1 MFAIP
6 AILLQ
11 FNKIQNL
18 VVDIATTRLSTEL
31 NTKIEIGSID
41 YRFFNTLTLKDVSI
55 EDQQQDSLLYVE
67 ELHADFDFWKFFNN
81 KLEFSQVSFD
91 GLRGHIKSDGQGNT
105 NLDFLFKKRNQK
117 KESTFIDLKL
127 ERFKIKNSSLSYS
140 NMSDSTETLLFNPH
154 RIELTRLNAEIT
166 VREFNKDSI
175 NLNVRYLNVQERS
188 GLKLENLSLKA
199 HGSPRGI
206 SIPELSI
213 ELPESKIKLSPLTMK
228 FDSFDD
234 FGDFYH
240 QIIFDIPVKA
250 ATISF
255 HDLAAFVPG
264 FRGLHEIIKV
274 DALLTGRLASLR
286 LQDMKVEYGESFR
299 FDANLDVSGL
309 PNLEESFFYG
319 TVNQLQINK
328 AELEDLVARID
339 NRPFVLP
346 KEFNQLGLI
355 SYRGNIT
362 GFLSDLVAYGNLN
375 TNIGSISSDISIK
388 FQNQL
393 QDILYNGRLRTNN
406 LALGKFFSDT
416 IVGKIAIDLN
426 TTGTKLMHQAFKG
439 TLTARVAE
447 LEFNKYNYKNAT
459 FDGEYDGTGFNG
471 QIIIDDENIEADF
484 YGIMDFRNPKVPV
497 FDFNLELSNTNLY
510 ALNLIKDFPDSRL
523 SFKGT
528 TNMSG
533 SSFDNLNGML
543 QFSDIVFVNRER
555 TLNAQEISFISRT
568 GTNNTHF
575 QIQSDFVNGSFS
587 GDFKYSSIGNTF
599 RKVLSRYLP
608 SLATNG
614 KRNGN
619 NHYLPNNIHV
629 DLSLDNLQEIA
640 QVLYLP
646 YEIEGITTIRG
657 DIDEANNQIELI
669 SDIADIKTTKQ
680 IFDNISIRLENQGQQ
695 LRLTGR
701 SQMHD
706 INSGLMNMFFSA
718 NASRDKLLAKFIW
731 QNNKEI
737 TNAGEIDTETLF
749 SRSDDAVSA
758 HTRFNPTQII
768 ISDSIWDIRSSD
780 VFFSADSMITINNF
794 LFENERQFFHIDGV
808 ASRNR
813 SDSVTVSMN
822 DLNLD
827 YIMELVRL
835 DGISFSGVTTGKLNI
850 FSLLK
855 EPIFLAD
862 LAVRNFEMND
872 HVMGNAWVKTNW
884 DNENDQ
890 LLIDGFFTNDSLE
903 ILAEANGAYIPKGDS
918 LELNIESRAL
928 STGFLNRY
936 FDGVASNVDG
946 KGEGWVYIHGP
957 LKQIQIEADVFVTDG
972 QATIDLLKTNY
983 RFNDRVVLTSDKILI
998 DNITL
1003 YDEENNPAR
1012 ASGYI
1017 SHDGTFNNMLY
1028 DVKINAEN
1036 ILAMNTRPTD
1046 DDFFY
1051 GKAYVGGL
1059 VHIFGNDE
1067 EANIVVNGVTRPK
1080 TSCFMSMGSTSSVLE
1095 NDFIRFIEQ
1104 TVESYRDDFSEE
1116 EDPLQFASSREFN
1129 VKVDMQIEV
1138 TPEAVMEI
1146 IVDPNGGDKITGR
1159 GRGNIRILFDTF
1171 SDVEIYGTVEL
1182 EQGSYLF
1189 TLQTVIRKEFK
1200 INEGSTIAFAGD
1212 PFGAQ
1217 ANINGYYGLTAS
1229 LADLI
1234 EREELQQIT
1243 SRSTVPVHCLL
1254 TLTDDLMSPT
1264 IRFDIDLPSSDESV
1278 KSRVRNVIN
1287 TDEMMNR
1294 QILYLLLFHKFF
1306 TPDDIRATNATF
1318 AFSEGFSFAAATVS
1332 AQINSWIQNSLN
1344 TDIFS
1349 FGLDWQKTDAVS
1361 DEVKAQILIQP
1372 NNRLV
1377 INGNIGY
1384 RNDNISENKFIGDF
1398 DLEYKLIESGKLRF
1412 TAYNH
1417 TIDRAQL
1424 REAKTTQGVGLIYRE
1439 DFNNL
1444 REMVNYYWNALRSL
1458 FGSKAKKE
1466 EEANL

>member
-1 MFAIP
+1 M
-6 AILLQ
+6 L
-11 FNKIQNL
+11 
-18 VVDIATTRLSTEL
+18 DYATTRLSTEFE
-31 NTKIEIGSID
+31 TKIEIGSID
-41 YRFFNTLTLKDVSI
+41 YRFFNTLALEDVYI
-55 EDQQQDSLLYVE
+55 EDQQQDTLLFVE
-67 ELHADFDFWKFFNN
+67 ELNANFEFWKFFKN
-81 KLEFSQVSFD
+81 KLVFSQLEFD

-105 NLDFLFKKRNQK
+105 NLDFFFKNLDKE
-117 KESTFIDLKL
+117 KESAFIDLKL
-127 ERFKIKNSSLSYS
+127 EKFKIKNSYLSY
-140 NMSDSTETLLFNPH
+140 NNLSDSTETLLFNPNH
-154 RIELTRLNAEIT
+154 IHLSRLNTEIN

-175 NLNVRYLNVQERS
+175 NINIRYLNAQESS

-199 HGSPRGI
+199 YGSPRGI
-206 SIPELSI
+206 TIPEFSI
-213 ELPESKIKLSPLTMK
+213 ELPESKIKLSPASMK
-228 FDSFDD
+228 FDSYED
-234 FGDFYH
+234 FNDFANK
-240 QIIFDIPVKA
+240 IIFEIPVKE
-250 ATISF
+250 ATLSF

-286 LQDMKVEYGESFR
+286 LQNMKVEYGKSFQ
-299 FDANLDVSGL
+299 FDADLDVNGL

-328 AELEDLVARID
+328 TELEDLVARID

-393 QDILYNGRLRTNN
+393 QDISYNGRLRTNN
-406 LALGKFFSDT
+406 LALGKFFNDT

-426 TTGTKLMHQAFKG
+426 TTGTKLMHQPFKG

-459 FDGEYDGTGFNG
+459 FDGEYDGSGFNG
-471 QIIIDDENIEADF
+471 QILIDDENINADF
-484 YGIMDFRNPKVPV
+484 YGIIDFRNPKVPV
-497 FDFNLELSNTNLY
+497 FDFNLELNNTNLY
-510 ALNLIKDFPDSRL
+510 ALNLIPEYPDSRI
-523 SFKGT
+523 SFKGN

-533 SSFDNLNGML
+533 SSFDNLNGTL
-543 QFSDIVFVNRER
+543 QFSDIVFSNKGR
-555 TLNAQEISFISRT
+555 TLNGNEILFTSRT
-568 GTNNTHF
+568 GANNTNV

-614 KRNGN
+614 KKNGNGN
-619 NHYLPNNIHV
+619 NYLPNNIHV
-629 DLSLDNLQEIA
+629 DLTFDNLQEIA
-640 QVLYLP
+640 QVFYLP
-646 YEIEGITTIRG
+646 YEIEGTTTIRG
-657 DIDEANNQIELI
+657 DIDEANNEIELI
-669 SDIADIKTTKQ
+669 SNISNIKTTKQ
-680 IFDNISIRLENQGQQ
+680 IFENITIRLENQGQQ
-695 LRLTGR
+695 LQLTGR
-701 SQMHD
+701 TQMHD
-706 INSGLMNMFFSA
+706 INSGLMNVFFSA
-718 NASRDKLLAKFIW
+718 NAARDKLLAKLIW

-749 SRSDDAVSA
+749 SRTDEAISA

-768 ISDSIWDIRSSD
+768 ITDSVWDIRSSD
-780 VFFSADSMITINNF
+780 VFFSSDSMITIDNF
-794 LFENERQFFHIDGV
+794 LFDNGRQFFHIDGV
-808 ASRNR
+808 ASSNR

-827 YIMELVRL
+827 YIMELIRL
-835 DGISFSGVTTGKLNI
+835 DGISFSGVTTGKLQL

-862 LAVRNFEMND
+862 LAVKDFKLND
-872 HVMGNAWVKTNW
+872 HIMGNAWVKTSW
-884 DNENDQ
+884 DKSNSQ
-890 LLIDGFFTNDSLE
+890 LLIDGFLTNDELD
-903 ILAEANGAYIPKGDS
+903 ILADVNGVFIPGADS
-918 LELNIESRAL
+918 LELNIESREL

-936 FDGVASNVDG
+936 FEGVASKVDG
-946 KGEGWVYIHGP
+946 KGEGWVHIYGP
-957 LKQIQIEADVFVTDG
+957 LKDIKIEADVFVTDG
-972 QATIDLLKTNY
+972 SATIDMLNTVY
-983 RFNDRVVLTSDKILI
+983 HFNDRVVLTTDKIII

-1003 YDEENNPAR
+1003 FDEENNPAR
-1012 ASGYI
+1012 ATGVI
-1017 SHDGTFNNMLY
+1017 SHDGSFNNMLY
-1028 DVKINAEN
+1028 DVKINAGN
-1036 ILAMNTRPTD
+1036 ILAMNTRPGD
-1046 DDFFY
+1046 DEFFY
-1051 GKAYVGGL
+1051 GKAYIGGL
-1059 VHIFGNDE
+1059 VHIFGNEE

-1080 TSCFMSMGSTSSVLE
+1080 TSCYMSMGSTSSVLE
-1095 NDFIRFIEQ
+1095 NDFIRFIEK
-1104 TVESYRDDFSEE
+1104 TVENYKSDFDEE
-1116 EDPLQFASSREFN
+1116 EPLEFVSSREFN

-1146 IVDPNGGDKITGR
+1146 LVDPNGGDKITGR

-1200 INEGSTIAFAGD
+1200 INEGSTISFAGD
-1212 PFGAQ
+1212 PFEAQ

-1229 LADLI
+1229 LTDLI

-1243 SRSTVPVHCLL
+1243 SRSTVPVHCLMYL
-1254 TLTDDLMSPT
+1254 TEDMMAPT
-1264 IRFDIDLPSSDESV
+1264 IRFDIDLPSSDESL

-1306 TPDDIRATNATF
+1306 TPDDIRATSTNF
-1318 AFSEGFSFAAATVS
+1318 AISEGISFATATLS
-1332 AQINSWIQNSLN
+1332 SQFNRWIQNSMN
-1344 TDIFS
+1344 TDIISLGF
-1349 FGLDWQKTDAVS
+1349 DWQKADAVS
-1361 DEVKAQILIQP
+1361 DEFKAQILIQP

-1384 RNDNISENKFIGDF
+1384 RNDDISEENWFGDF

-1417 TIDRAQL
+1417 SIDRAQL
-1424 REAKTTQGVGLIYRE
+1424 REARTTQGVGLIYRE

-1444 REMVNYYWNALRSL
+1444 REMIDYYWNAIRGI
-1458 FGSKAKKE
+1458 FTPKPKK